1 MSTLLT
7 LQVEGEFVFEAEEL
21 KAFQQTAV
29 VPQSVVDRGFTVNQ
43 SGNHQVPANTFDNEE
58 PVPFEFP
65 DTVTFTTVIS
75 DDVEPEEE
83 PEEQESESD
92 E

>member
-21 KAFQQTAV
+21 KQFQETAV
-29 VPQSVVDRGFTVNQ
+29 VPQAVVDRGFTVNQ
-43 SGNHQVPANTFDNEE
+43 SGNHQVPANTFSNEA

-75 DDVEPEEE
+75 DEEPVDEEE
-83 PEEQESESD
+83 EEEQAAD

>member
-1 MSTLLT
+1 MSTLLS
-7 LQVEGEFVFEAEEL
+7 LNVDAEFVFEPEEL
-21 KAFQQTAV
+21 KQFQETAV
-29 VPQSVVDRGFTVNQ
+29 VPQSVVDRGMTVNQ
-43 SGNHQVPANTFDNEE
+43 SGNHTVPANTFDNPE

-65 DTVTFTTVIS
+65 DTISFVTVIA

-83 PEEQESESD
+83 EEEPAGD

>member
-21 KAFQQTAV
+21 KQFQETAV
-29 VPQSVVDRGFTVNQ
+29 VPQAVVDRGFTVNQ
-43 SGNHQVPANTFDNEE
+43 SGNHLVPANTFSNEE

-75 DDVEPEEE
+75 DDTPAEEEEEEEE
-83 PEEQESESD
+83 PAGEE
-92 E
+92 